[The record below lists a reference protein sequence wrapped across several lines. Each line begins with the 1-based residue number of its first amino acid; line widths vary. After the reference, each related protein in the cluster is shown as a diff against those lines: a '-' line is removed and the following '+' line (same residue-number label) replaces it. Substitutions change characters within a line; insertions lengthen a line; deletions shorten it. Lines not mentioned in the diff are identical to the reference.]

1 LQLASPPL
9 TKTEEHKNGSVQVLD
24 EWGTSL
30 KWVEFVESRVGNELK
45 EQRLRE
51 ERATKQ
57 KLKLKLMEIVKDND
71 AIKQ

>member
-1 LQLASPPL
+1 MG
-9 TKTEEHKNGSVQVLD
+9 NV
-24 EWGTSL
+24 
-30 KWVEFVESRVGNELK
+30 VESRVGNELK